1 MKANAGILFPAAVV
15 SVTVASVLGLG
26 SPKVTHYSVPE
37 PVFVSDTV
45 VYVQDAYKLKRVG
58 NLEEIRIADS
68 LLTDSADTAVVA
80 EPVDTMPKLT
90 ARDTIHAP
98 EWLRLSD
105 PFRYKYYVALLDSLT
120 HVIVRDSLRHS
131 SDSLKVE
138 ADTLLSRI
146 PPDSINALAFLEHA
160 RQDSLDW
167 RMIDSIYVADS
178 THVADSIFLAW
189 YNSLSPRERRA
200 YDEKMALPAKLAR
213 LDSIQKAKEARQAYR
228 DSLEEYTPRI
238 LQTFAIP
245 DSMQYKRIIE
255 WTVDQD
261 FHRLDVHEPDTTYNY
276 HYYDYPIFR
285 NDVNA
290 TWLGVA
296 GSPAQYYNFFKRTS
310 DERVSFYD
318 AQEMWSFSPR
328 TLPNYNTKT
337 PHTELAYYGTILG
350 GDEKESDNLHILTTQ
365 NITPEL
371 NFALSF
377 DRFGGGGILESETT
391 INKTFSARA
400 NYLGRKYLAHFG
412 YIYNMVDRKENG
424 GITDR
429 MWIRDTTV
437 EPREIPVMLSGA
449 SSKIV
454 KHTWFL
460 DQQYRIPFE
469 FLKQLGRKQADTL
482 VIDAADSQED
492 LEGLEGEESEEGY
505 EEEEAP
511 ADTLDRDV
519 TTFFIGHSSEWSR
532 YSRNYT
538 DNITNE
544 KGATFYHDQFYY
556 GNSSADSL
564 GTMKLDN
571 KIFVRLQPW
580 GSEGVV
586 SKLDVGIGD
595 ELRHYF
601 DSTSLRPTTHVENTF
616 YLYAGAQGQIQK
628 YMFWDAK
635 AKFSMLGYKAGDT
648 EIEANAGFNFYPFR
662 RARKSPVTVTAH
674 FGSTLLTPDYYTR
687 VLNTNHYRW
696 DNDFGRISTTTIR
709 GRIDVPRWHL
719 SADVGYAL
727 LANNIWYDTLGI
739 VRQNTVPMSVISAS
753 LRKEFI
759 AGPMHFDNK
768 VLVQYSSQPDVLP
781 LPLVALNLRWY
792 AQIPIQPGV
801 MTMQVG
807 ANAFYNTRWYAPA
820 WNPALGVFQA
830 QNQRLYENG
839 PFFDVFL
846 NIQWKRLCMFIK
858 YQNVGRG
865 WPMERKDYFTADRY
879 INTIDGMEG
888 LKLGI
893 FWPFYFSTDRHVMG
907 HSDGSGGGGGG
918 SSMTGGSRSSG
929 AARSGGGSARSS
941 RRN

>member
-1 MKANAGILFPAAVV
+1 
-15 SVTVASVLGLG
+15 
-26 SPKVTHYSVPE
+26 
-37 PVFVSDTV
+37 
-45 VYVQDAYKLKRVG
+45 
-58 NLEEIRIADS
+58 
-68 LLTDSADTAVVA
+68 
-80 EPVDTMPKLT
+80 
-90 ARDTIHAP
+90 
-98 EWLRLSD
+98 
-105 PFRYKYYVALLDSLT
+105 
-120 HVIVRDSLRHS
+120 
-131 SDSLKVE
+131 
-138 ADTLLSRI
+138 
-146 PPDSINALAFLEHA
+146 
-160 RQDSLDW
+160 
-167 RMIDSIYVADS
+167 
-178 THVADSIFLAW
+178 
-189 YNSLSPRERRA
+189 
-200 YDEKMALPAKLAR
+200 
-213 LDSIQKAKEARQAYR
+213 
-228 DSLEEYTPRI
+228 
-238 LQTFAIP
+238 
-245 DSMQYKRIIE
+245 
-255 WTVDQD
+255 
-261 FHRLDVHEPDTTYNY
+261 
-276 HYYDYPIFR
+276 
-285 NDVNA
+285 
-290 TWLGVA
+290 
-296 GSPAQYYNFFKRTS
+296 
-310 DERVSFYD
+310 
-318 AQEMWSFSPR
+318 MWSFSPR

-907 HSDGSGGGGGG
+907 HSDGSGGGGGS